1 MNHRQVRDFFA
12 LNHTRPKKQLGQN
25 FLVNPEVL
33 EIILDAGEL
42 TDIDTVIE
50 IGAGLGCLTDALTRR
65 AKRVIAVEVD
75 ELLYKALVAQFSAN
89 SHVQLLNAD
98 ILKLEFDLL
107 LADGTETVPTT
118 FMADGTG
125 TVPTTFMADG
135 TELSD
140 GTGTAPTT
148 SKADGTE
155 LSDGTETAP
164 TTSKADGTGTARTT
178 SKADGTGTAPTTSKA
193 DGTGTVPTTFKV
205 IANLP
210 YSITTPILWKLL
222 DRHKQIHSCVLMM
235 QKEVAERIVAE
246 PGGKD
251 YGALTIGVAYYADAT
266 LIATLAPENFY
277 PAPKVDSALLKLTM
291 HQHPKVAVE
300 NEELFFK
307 LVRTAFRTRRKM
319 LKNTLVR
326 SRLAPAQVFA
336 AAFEELDIAPERRAE
351 TLDIT
356 EFAAL
361 ANFLSEVQGLES

>member
-25 FLVNPEVL
+25 FLINPEAL

-42 TDIDTVIE
+42 TDTDTVIE
-50 IGAGLGCLTDALTRR
+50 IGAGLGCLTEVLARR

-75 ELLYKALVAQFSAN
+75 ELLHKALAAQFSTD
-89 SHVQLLNAD
+89 SHIQLLNAD

-107 LADGTETVPTT
+107 LSDSTET
-118 FMADGTG
+118 M
-125 TVPTTFMADG
+125 
-135 TELSD
+135 
-140 GTGTAPTT
+140 
-148 SKADGTE
+148 
-155 LSDGTETAP
+155 
-164 TTSKADGTGTARTT
+164 
-178 SKADGTGTAPTTSKA
+178 
-193 DGTGTVPTTFKV
+193 PTTFKV

-222 DRHKQIHSCVLMM
+222 DYHKQIHSCVLMT

-251 YGALTIGVAYYADAT
+251 YGALTIGVAYRTDAT
-266 LIATLAPENFY
+266 LIATLSPENFY

-291 HQHPKVAVE
+291 RENPKVKVE
-300 NEELFFK
+300 NEEFFFK
-307 LVRTAFRTRRKM
+307 VVRTAFRTRRKM
-319 LKNTLVR
+319 LKNTLAKG
-326 SRLAPAQVFA
+326 RLVPAQVLA
-336 AAFEELDIAPERRAE
+336 AAFEELGIAPERRAE

-361 ANFLSEVQGLES
+361 ANFLFFKR